1 MPSGW
6 IFCHFLA
13 VSCPHTLL
21 WHRVQISCPNMVVR
35 SIQDIFE
42 SLQHPR
48 STGGSGRG
56 LAGDLWPPGSS
67 GRPAGTPRDIS
78 GDIGHL
84 YLGNKAT
91 FTV

>member
-21 WHRVQISCPNMVVR
+21 WHRVQISCLNVVVR
-35 SIQDIFE
+35 SIQDVLE
-42 SLQHPR
+42 SLRHPR

-56 LAGDLWPPGSS
+56 VAGDLCPPGST
-67 GRPAGTPRDIS
+67 AGSQLGHPGTSQVTLDIC
-78 GDIGHL
+78 I
-84 YLGNKAT
+84 
-91 FTV
+91 